1 MMRTSWLITLGAM
14 AAIAAVVASQRRRTR
29 IALSDAR
36 RKLSKRLVEVA
47 PAFFLAAV
55 ELSPPAP
62 AIEGG
67 PGAVDGL
74 EDFLRAAKCEAWLVR
89 AATWC
94 IENGAETLDELLQ
107 CQPCTRAMFIEALN
121 LPIVKREQLER
132 QLAERLREQS
142 SSADDH
148 STILKSAAENTPA
161 AEAASMITNKF
172 LPDLPTFV
180 FGDRTLYEDGI
191 LARVGNLSRS
201 VQHEFEENERGI
213 WLPELRYVT
222 EQPAR
227 EAYPSTKGVAPGDA
241 LVPSFTR
248 DLGRTGWTLSK
259 FHEAQPTEGNGPGQI
274 PERLSLAETAV
285 LRTYTGPWFQ
295 AINFYLRYLPEVR
308 CCDASPYYEH
318 YDPRRCFLAKPGHE
332 DVCHACGK
340 PKSKHFNQTLDSWAT
355 SAALLVGGIL
365 KLRFAS
371 TPMAVYRGV
380 KEQFIRLPESF
391 VAPPRGAFG
400 SGVEPAPMSTT
411 EAKEVA
417 QSYAGD
423 DVGSLF
429 QIEFDAANLGAQL
442 GFLSQYPKEEE
453 LVFPPGTMLTCMAVE
468 PLEGQAS
475 KRLLRINCSINPD
488 RQVKDAIAPLITHHH
503 TPGLQ
508 GGLLRMYMLV
518 VFQAPPVLFSHF
530 RSHLSLLQQ
539 LASTEHALADHC
551 AQWPAKGKAPIC
563 LRDADPSAVRLSLVR
578 SQTHCLVWLGRGYE
592 VVPSTCSGLL
602 TIMTL
607 AAEISKLPKVC
618 RPRVA
623 LVALQHGAERA
634 AKHLSSHGIGC
645 VFWVRTTSEPPREHE
660 LLSMVVDP
668 ILEYVCQG
676 VLGEQLM
683 RCFGEARTK
692 LSSHITD
699 GGCVGLPTSV
709 DWPKS
714 TASTSSSWIQSET
727 PALRPSNLVDESTHE
742 LCESLSSL
750 QLLACDVPKV
760 EELRKMLVMRRER
773 GVAVWGRSGAA
784 TDESLAHRCRTVAL
798 EATMSLLIGTTF
810 ELVWRISDEQS
821 LNEGMRRIKA
831 AGPRAAV
838 LVWIDL
844 VESSPL
850 VQLSTLLKPIIAR
863 APCTVLLSCI
873 GTHAQHMQALDE
885 ELGLGVSSS
894 IDEDGYVSEF
904 HH

>member
-1 MMRTSWLITLGAM
+1 MPRLMMRTSWLITLGAM

-29 IALSDAR
+29 VALSDAK
-36 RKLSKRLVEVA
+36 RKLFKRLVEVA

-55 ELSPPAP
+55 EPSPPAP

-107 CQPCTRAMFIEALN
+107 CQPCTR
-121 LPIVKREQLER
+121 
-132 QLAERLREQS
+132 
-142 SSADDH
+142 
-148 STILKSAAENTPA
+148 
-161 AEAASMITNKF
+161 
-172 LPDLPTFV
+172 
-180 FGDRTLYEDGI
+180 
-191 LARVGNLSRS
+191 
-201 VQHEFEENERGI
+201 
-213 WLPELRYVT
+213 
-222 EQPAR
+222 
-227 EAYPSTKGVAPGDA
+227 
-241 LVPSFTR
+241 
-248 DLGRTGWTLSK
+248 
-259 FHEAQPTEGNGPGQI
+259 
-274 PERLSLAETAV
+274 
-285 LRTYTGPWFQ
+285 
-295 AINFYLRYLPEVR
+295 
-308 CCDASPYYEH
+308 
-318 YDPRRCFLAKPGHE
+318 
-332 DVCHACGK
+332 
-340 PKSKHFNQTLDSWAT
+340 
-355 SAALLVGGIL
+355 VGGIL

-578 SQTHCLVWLGRGYE
+578 SQTHCLSAGATKWCL
-592 VVPSTCSGLL
+592 
-602 TIMTL
+602 
-607 AAEISKLPKVC
+607 
-618 RPRVA
+618 PRV
-623 LVALQHGAERA
+623 Q
-634 AKHLSSHGIGC
+634 
-645 VFWVRTTSEPPREHE
+645 
-660 LLSMVVDP
+660 
-668 ILEYVCQG
+668 
-676 VLGEQLM
+676 
-683 RCFGEARTK
+683 
-692 LSSHITD
+692 
-699 GGCVGLPTSV
+699 
-709 DWPKS
+709 
-714 TASTSSSWIQSET
+714 
-727 PALRPSNLVDESTHE
+727 
-742 LCESLSSL
+742 
-750 QLLACDVPKV
+750 AC
-760 EELRKMLVMRRER
+760 
-773 GVAVWGRSGAA
+773 
-784 TDESLAHRCRTVAL
+784 
-798 EATMSLLIGTTF
+798 
-810 ELVWRISDEQS
+810 
-821 LNEGMRRIKA
+821 
-831 AGPRAAV
+831 
-838 LVWIDL
+838 
-844 VESSPL
+844 
-850 VQLSTLLKPIIAR
+850 
-863 APCTVLLSCI
+863 
-873 GTHAQHMQALDE
+873 
-885 ELGLGVSSS
+885 
-894 IDEDGYVSEF
+894 
-904 HH
+904 